1 MHRLSSLGAK
11 SWVNARS
18 EAAAKTLPAHHPNT
32 SKLINEHKLAAHTCA
47 RLQNLISTY
56 LKDVNHD

>member
-1 MHRLSSLGAK
+1 MREVKQQLKVAC
-11 SWVNARS
+11 
-18 EAAAKTLPAHHPNT
+18 T
-32 SKLINEHKLAAHTCA
+32 SPKQTATLINEHKPAAHTCA